1 MSEDD
6 DQAIAEGA
14 RILGDHITRKQSNL
28 SILAAVVEVKVETTV
43 VSEGNGSGYL
53 VALVCVAVAG
63 IAGAGGG
70 ILYCL
75 QQRRRARS
83 LSNMPLPT
91 SGDPCHRHH
100 DDEKSN
106 NLQNEENFRRYILYN
121 TSLSTYSIN
130 AIFSN

>member
-14 RILGDHITRKQSNL
+14 RILSEHISPKQSNL

-53 VALVCVAVAG
+53 VALLCLAVAG
-63 IAGAGGG
+63 IAGTGGG
-70 ILYCL
+70 VIYCL

-91 SGDPCHRHH
+91 SSDNCHRHH

-106 NLQNEENFRRYILYN
+106 NLQNEENFRRCEPYI
-121 TSLSTYSIN
+121 
-130 AIFSN
+130 